1 MDLVRAIRF
10 PFDEDDWIVKVVVGS
25 LLVTLVPF
33 LGLGYQIAVARN
45 VIQNKRELLPGTS
58 DLGQVI
64 TDTIMGAIAWIVYL
78 IPISPLLCIAAAM
91 SAASEDSDVGFM
103 FACMSICV
111 AGLIILYM
119 IPVMGFFWMGMI
131 RYAETGNFSEFVK
144 IRALWRDVRTH
155 LSTLLV
161 LWGYTLVLGLL
172 AFVASPF
179 LLVTC
184 VGIFVLGFWSQ
195 VSTGHLVGQAAL
207 SMDQG

>member
-1 MDLVRAIRF
+1 MGVDVDA
-10 PFDEDDWIVKVVVGS
+10 
-25 LLVTLVPF
+25 
-33 LGLGYQIAVARN
+33 
-45 VIQNKRELLPGTS
+45 
-58 DLGQVI
+58 
-64 TDTIMGAIAWIVYL
+64 TISTTFFIGAMLAGAGGMLYAIAFPQI
-78 IPISPLLCIAAAM
+78 
-91 SAASEDSDVGFM
+91 
-103 FACMSICV
+103 
-111 AGLIILYM
+111 
-119 IPVMGFFWMGMI
+119 FFWMGMI